1 MTTETPDESV
11 YGGGR
16 SGHFQ
21 LGGSPSVVSLTLTEQ
36 AVQKLIDA
44 VSNEIMGD
52 FSTSVVRALLEE
64 LFVQLGEVGAQI
76 VAAINFIA
84 ESLS

>member
-1 MTTETPDESV
+1 M
-11 YGGGR
+11 
-16 SGHFQ
+16 
-21 LGGSPSVVSLTLTEQ
+21 
-36 AVQKLIDA
+36 
-44 VSNEIMGD
+44 MGD

>member
-16 SGHFQ
+16 LGHFQ